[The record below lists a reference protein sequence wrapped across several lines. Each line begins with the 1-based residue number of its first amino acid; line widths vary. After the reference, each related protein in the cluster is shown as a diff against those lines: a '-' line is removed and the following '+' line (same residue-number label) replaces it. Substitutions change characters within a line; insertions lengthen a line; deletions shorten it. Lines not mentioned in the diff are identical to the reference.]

1 MGFFNNL
8 KETVTDA
15 GQTVANKSREI
26 SGNAKLNNKIR
37 ENNKSIESLK
47 IQVADTFLASCGD
60 EPGAEY
66 AEFIAQIKTLQA
78 ENEELQKEINANKGI
93 EEGCKCPKCGQE
105 NVAGAKFCVGC
116 GAQLQEA
123 PKEKFCPECGTSN
136 AADAA
141 FCSGC
146 GKAL

>member
-15 GQTVANKSREI
+15 GQTVANKSKEI

-37 ENNKSIESLK
+37 DNNKSIEALK
-47 IQVADTFLASCGD
+47 IQIADILLASETASD
-60 EPGAEY
+60 PAY
-66 AEFIAQIKTLQA
+66 AELVGQINTLQA
-78 ENEELQKEINANKGI
+78 ENAELQKEINANKGI

-105 NVAGAKFCVGC
+105 NVAGAKFCVSCGAEISEAPAVKFCSSC
-116 GAQLQEA
+116 GAQNEA
-123 PKEKFCPECGTSN
+123 G
-136 AADAA
+136 AA

-146 GKAL
+146 GKPLS